1 MKKSKKSGF
10 LAHTQPV
17 SGHQYRG
24 LKGKVIDSVEH
35 EFEEGLLYVHIRFA
49 DATELCWRVA
59 ARMTIEQ
66 GDLADWTSGDFKQ
79 LRVFVRNERDRSER
93 EVSV

>member
-1 MKKSKKSGF
+1 
-10 LAHTQPV
+10 
-17 SGHQYRG
+17 
-24 LKGKVIDSVEH
+24 
-35 EFEEGLLYVHIRFA
+35 
-49 DATELCWRVA
+49 
-59 ARMTIEQ
+59 MTIEQ